1 MYSLLLAI
9 GSFFTFMELN
19 CENLFDCYHDSLKND
34 YEYLPTGNR
43 RWTPKKYWHKV
54 NSIAKVVIA
63 CSPSFDNDTRLPDLV
78 ALCEVENDTVMTA
91 LTKRSL
97 LRNAHYRYL
106 MTNSEDQRGID
117 VALLYRETFTPIR
130 HYPLRIKRKEDMRPT
145 RDILYVSGTMNS
157 HDTLHIFVLH
167 APSRLGGEMKSRPF
181 RMAVAQRLCES
192 TDSITAINPDANII
206 IAGDF
211 NDYAGDAPLRA
222 IATHNLHDATAKAK
236 GKNGAKGTYRYKG
249 RWGSLD
255 HIFVSE
261 TIRQRIHSV
270 YINDMPFLTEDDKT
284 HGGRKPCRTYNGPKY
299 QRNGFSDHLPLVMNI
314 NIQEVKG
321 QVTTD
326 KEWIQDPY

>member
-9 GSFFTFMELN
+9 SSFFTFMELN

-34 YEYLPTGNR
+34 YEYLPTGSR
-43 RWTPKKYWHKV
+43 RWTPGKYWHKV

-97 LRNAHYRYL
+97 LRNARYNYL
-106 MTNSEDQRGID
+106 ITNSEDERGID
-117 VALLYRETFTPIR
+117 VALLYRDTFTPIC
-130 HYPLRIKRKEDMRPT
+130 HYPLRVNREKGMHPT
-145 RDILYVSGTMNS
+145 RDILYVNGVMNS
-157 HDTLHIFVLH
+157 RDTLHIFVIH

-181 RMAVAQRLCES
+181 RMAVAKRLCES

-211 NDYAGDAPLRA
+211 NDYAGDAPLSA
-222 IATHNLHDATAKAK
+222 IEEHNLHDVSKDAK
-236 GKNGAKGTYRYKG
+236 GRHGAKGTYRYKG

-261 TIRQRIHSV
+261 AIRLRLHSI
-270 YINDMPFLTEDDKT
+270 YINDLPFLTEEDKKY
-284 HGGRKPCRTYNGPKY
+284 GGRKPYRTYNGFKY
-299 QRNGFSDHLPLVMNI
+299 QRNGFSDHLPLIMNI
-314 NIQEVKG
+314 NI
-321 QVTTD
+321 
-326 KEWIQDPY
+326 